1 MIIQTQMLRGNARS
15 MMEQEIRNVLD
26 AAVQESESKRLKKD
40 ADSDNSQRQ
49 NKNGFLPSC
58 ASSDDHVNCCASS
71 DEHVN
76 SFFAPLCCTCNWP
89 LTHCTCDDGTE

>member
-40 ADSDNSQRQ
+40 AASDNSQRQ
-49 NKNGFLPSC
+49 NKNGFLRSC

-76 SFFAPLCCTCNWP
+76 SFFAPLCCTCNCP
-89 LTHCTCDDGTE
+89 LTHCICDDGTE

>member
-40 ADSDNSQRQ
+40 AAPDNSQRQ
-49 NKNGFLPSC
+49 NKNDFLPSC
-58 ASSDDHVNCCASS
+58 ASSDEHVNC
-71 DEHVN
+71 
-76 SFFAPLCCTCNWP
+76 FFAPLCCTCNWP
-89 LTHCTCDDGTE
+89 LTHCMCDDGTE